1 MYFVGIDC
9 SKYKHDCFIATET
22 GAVIKDTFTFDNSGT
37 GFAQFFSVLDELNCP
52 KTQIKIGF
60 ESTSHYMIPL
70 MKHLSVK
77 GYEFILLNPVIVS
90 RFRKSTTLRRV
101 KTDKVDAKTI
111 AQVLASYDF
120 ESYQMQVYH
129 FPELKSLTRFRDR
142 LIKQRSYYLVMLT
155 NVLDEVFPEFKGFF
169 DDSLKSKTAFYLL
182 DTYKIPSRLAN
193 MNSNSFSKLKTVSR
207 GKFSYAK
214 FIKIKELAKNTIGSS
229 SDADELEI
237 SSLLN
242 IYKLINDEICRVESK
257 IEEINLKKY
266 ASNSYE
272 EVDQTSMDKRL
283 EKIYLEEL
291 EQNIKAKFEDNEI
304 TIIKCT
310 IDAELDTS
318 KKNAG
323 IHLIKI
329 KIKDP
334 KNDELINKIKQEILE
349 EYEISEEK
357 LNIILS

>member
-1 MYFVGIDC
+1 MINYLSSWAEQIVLAVI
-9 SKYKHDCFIATET
+9 IATIIELILPNSKNKKYVQMVI
-22 GAVIKDTFTFDNSGT
+22 GIYILFNIISPVIKNKDILTF
-37 GFAQFFSVLDELNCP
+37 
-52 KTQIKIGF
+52 
-60 ESTSHYMIPL
+60 
-70 MKHLSVK
+70 
-77 GYEFILLNPVIVS
+77 
-90 RFRKSTTLRRV
+90 
-101 KTDKVDAKTI
+101 
-111 AQVLASYDF
+111 
-120 ESYQMQVYH
+120 
-129 FPELKSLTRFRDR
+129 
-142 LIKQRSYYLVMLT
+142 
-155 NVLDEVFPEFKGFF
+155 
-169 DDSLKSKTAFYLL
+169 
-182 DTYKIPSRLAN
+182 
-193 MNSNSFSKLKTVSR
+193 
-207 GKFSYAK
+207 
-214 FIKIKELAKNTIGSS
+214 
-229 SDADELEI
+229 
-237 SSLLN
+237 
-242 IYKLINDEICRVESK
+242 
-257 IEEINLKKY
+257 EEINLEKY